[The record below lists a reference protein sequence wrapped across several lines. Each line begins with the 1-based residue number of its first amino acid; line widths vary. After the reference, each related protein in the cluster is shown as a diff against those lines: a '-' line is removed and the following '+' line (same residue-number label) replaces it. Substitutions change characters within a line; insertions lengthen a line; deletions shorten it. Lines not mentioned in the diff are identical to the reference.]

1 MSSVIE
7 TTEAHA
13 RPAPAPAAPSL
24 GAAPGKRRRG
34 RYILAAVAVSTA
46 AVATTLAWPHLFP
59 APAPAVVK
67 ASGRIEGR
75 EVTVAPKG
83 IQGRIARLLAD
94 EGERVVKGQ
103 LLAELDAAQ
112 LEAQYAAASGSVAN
126 VDAQITQASLD
137 VAYTAKNSEA
147 SIAAAEATLTSAQ
160 AHVVRAKAILKNAMA
175 GHARLAALFAG
186 GATSQQELDQAEMV
200 MRTSEADVAA
210 ADEDV
215 ARAEANLVLARASAD
230 TIGLKRQQLRAL
242 LESRRSALGRLAE
255 AQANLAERQIA
266 APLDGTILSRPVEI
280 GDVVS
285 PGSPVFQIVDMGR
298 LYVKVYIPEP
308 EIGKLKLGDRA
319 EVFVDA
325 FPNRSFAARVAKIHD
340 QAEFTPKNVETAE
353 ERLKL
358 VFGVELTLVN
368 PDGVLK
374 PGMPAD
380 CVIHWIP
387 PSPSESGHG
396 S

>member
-1 MSSVIE
+1 MSPAID
-7 TTEAHA
+7 TTEEHV
-13 RPAPAPAAPSL
+13 RLTPTPAAPSP
-24 GAAPGKRRRG
+24 GAAPRPTRRV
-34 RYILAAVAVSTA
+34 RYLLAAMVLSAAAVAI
-46 AVATTLAWPHLFP
+46 TLAWPHLFP
-59 APAPAVVK
+59 PPAPSIVK

-83 IQGRIARLLAD
+83 IQGRITRLLAD
-94 EGERVVKGQ
+94 EGETVVKGQ

-112 LEAQYAAASGSVAN
+112 LEAQYAAASASVTSL
-126 VDAQITQASLD
+126 DAQITQASLD

-147 SIAAAEATLTSAQ
+147 SVAAAAAGLTSAQ
-160 AHVVRAKAILKNAMA
+160 AHVVRANAILTNATLA
-175 GHARLAALFAG
+175 HTRAAALFEG
-186 GATSQQELDQAEMV
+186 GATSKQELDQAEMV
-200 MRTSEADVAA
+200 LRTSEADVAA
-210 ADEDV
+210 AEKDV
-215 ARAEANLVLARASAD
+215 ARAEADLALARASAD

-242 LESRRSALGRLAE
+242 QESRRSALGRVAE
-255 AQANLAERQIA
+255 AQANLAERQIS
-266 APLDGTILSRPVEI
+266 APLDGTILSRPVEV

-308 EIGKLKLGDRA
+308 EIGKLTLGARA
-319 EVFVDA
+319 EVFIDA
-325 FPNRSFAARVAKIHD
+325 FPHRSFAARVSKIHA

-380 CVIHWIP
+380 CVIHWTAT
-387 PSPSESGHG
+387 SPRERS
-396 S
+396 